1 MTPTTFR
8 AACATGSD
16 WRSIAAQCLSE
27 LSEDRADENFGLLYV
42 TAPLEPNVSD
52 LLNELRAKT
61 AIEDWVGTV
70 GQGICFTGSEI
81 YDEAAAAIMLAALP
95 EDSFRLIPAGMSSLS
110 AMLTANRNWISEQ
123 EAHFAIVHGDPR
135 NPNLPQIIQSLA
147 DELDSGFL
155 VGGLTSTDGHARG
168 LQIAGDLYQD
178 GLSGVLFSSKVPV
191 VTGLTQGCTP
201 LRSRHTVTECERNI
215 LIGLDGRPA
224 LDVLREDIGE
234 VLAKDL
240 SRVGGYIFVRLPVTG
255 SDTADYLVRN
265 LIAIDP

>member
-1 MTPTTFR
+1 
-8 AACATGSD
+8 
-16 WRSIAAQCLSE
+16 
-27 LSEDRADENFGLLYV
+27 
-42 TAPLEPNVSD
+42 
-52 LLNELRAKT
+52 
-61 AIEDWVGTV
+61 
-70 GQGICFTGSEI
+70 
-81 YDEAAAAIMLAALP
+81 MLAALP

-135 NPNLPQIIQSLA
+135 NPNLPQIIESLA

-240 SRVGGYIFVRLPVTG
+240 SRVGGYIFVTVAPRPLLALFVFRG
-255 SDTADYLVRN
+255 IFFRK
-265 LIAIDP
+265 